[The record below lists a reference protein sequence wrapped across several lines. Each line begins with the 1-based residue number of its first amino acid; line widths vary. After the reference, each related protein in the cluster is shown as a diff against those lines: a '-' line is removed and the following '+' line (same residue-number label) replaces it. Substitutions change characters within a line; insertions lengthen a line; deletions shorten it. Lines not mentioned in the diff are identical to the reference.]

1 MKPDSRMKDTGGRM
15 AAVLLAATLLLGA
28 AGCAGGQ
35 RTSARTAS
43 LTGSQKSTIQ
53 VKVLSEVTAA
63 ETQLAAEREDHENL
77 HIEQALCV
85 QGYYRDDIPLPYDL
99 QDFMQPACD
108 TYGVPYSLAL
118 AVCETESSFDPNAVD
133 GACAGYMQINSC
145 NFDKLGAMTGYDP
158 QSPDGN
164 IVCGVAMLGE
174 LLNTYGDTEKALCC
188 YNAGEAGP
196 MSTIFPKGSPVPN
209 IHGQF
214 WSASGCGGL
223 SWITKKGEYI

>member
-1 MKPDSRMKDTGGRM
+1 MRPDSRMKDADSRM
-15 AAVLLAATLLLGA
+15 AAVLLAAALLLGA
-28 AGCAGGQ
+28 AGCTGGQ
-35 RTSARTAS
+35 WTSARPAS
-43 LTGSQKSTIQ
+43 LTGAQKTSIQ
-53 VKVLSEVTAA
+53 VKTLSEVTNV
-63 ETQLAAEREDHENL
+63 ETQLAVEREDHENL

-99 QDFMQPACD
+99 QDFMQSACD

-118 AVCETESSFDPNAVD
+118 AVCETESSFDPNAMD

-164 IVCGVAMLGE
+164 IVCGVALLGE

-188 YNAGEAGP
+188 YNAGEAGANEHYFSQGIT
-196 MSTIFPKGSPVPN
+196 STKYSRTVLERQRVWQAVLD
-209 IHGQF
+209 H
-214 WSASGCGGL
+214 
-223 SWITKKGEYI
+223 